1 MLTREITH
9 RIAYYETDTM
19 GYVHHSNYIRLF
31 ERARTELM
39 RHLGY
44 TYAAMEASGVMMP
57 LIEASCRYHSPG
69 RYDDLLTVKAIIKEM
84 PVTRMNL
91 AYEVRNEAGVLLCSG
106 HTTLVFVNAVTRKP
120 IRAPEPFLEALRKGV
135 GNESPAQS

>member
-1 MLTREITH
+1 MITHEITH
-9 RIAYYETDTM
+9 RVAYYETDTM

-57 LIEASCRYHSPG
+57 IIEASCRYHSPG
-69 RYDDLLTVKAIIKEM
+69 RYDDLLTVKTIIKEM
-84 PVTRMNL
+84 PVTRMHIE
-91 AYEVRNEAGVLLCSG
+91 YEVRNEAGVLLCSG
-106 HTTLVFVNAVTRKP
+106 HTTLVFVNADTRRP
-120 IRAPEPFLEALRKGV
+120 TRAPDAFLKALNNGKR
-135 GNESPAQS
+135 

>member
-1 MLTREITH
+1 V
-9 RIAYYETDTM
+9 AYYETDTM

-44 TYAAMEASGVMMP
+44 TYAEMEASGTMMP

-69 RYDDLLTVKAIIKEM
+69 RYDDLLTVKAVIKEV
-84 PVTRMNL
+84 PATRL
-91 AYEVRNEAGVLLCSG
+91 HIEYEVRNEAGVLLCSG
-106 HTTLVFVNAVTRKP
+106 HTTLVFVNAGTRRP
-120 IRAPEPFLEALRKGV
+120 TRAPEAFLKALSGKGEPTE
-135 GNESPAQS
+135 NNKR

>member
-1 MLTREITH
+1 MLTCEITH

-39 RHLGY
+39 RGLGY
-44 TYAAMEASGVMMP
+44 TYAEMEASGVMMP

-69 RYDDLLTVKAIIKEM
+69 RYDDLLTVKATIREM
-84 PVTRMNL
+84 PVTRMHL
-91 AYEVRNEAGVLLCSG
+91 DYEVHNASGVLLCSG
-106 HTTLVFVNAVTRKP
+106 HTTLVFVDARTRKP
-120 IRAPEPFLEALRKGV
+120 IRAPEAFVEKLSVK
-135 GNESPAQS
+135 N